1 MAVPLRRKI
10 RLGDDIVFVI
20 VLFSFF
26 FGEKNEFF
34 QRKAAGVVS
43 GGDMVYV
50 ALYNVAS
57 LNLVNISIRM
67 AGLTFLFKTLLLSF
81 YKVRD
86 T

>member
-1 MAVPLRRKI
+1 
-10 RLGDDIVFVI
+10 
-20 VLFSFF
+20 
-26 FGEKNEFF
+26 
-34 QRKAAGVVS
+34 
-43 GGDMVYV
+43 MVYV

-86 T
+86 TLKKNNEELVSSN